1 MSAKM
6 VFLINQVMS
15 FIQMFESLDDVTFV
29 SQEGHFTNPPSELNN
44 FLRREFG
51 N

>member
-1 MSAKM
+1 
-6 VFLINQVMS
+6 
-15 FIQMFESLDDVTFV
+15 MFESLDDVTFV
-29 SQEGHFTNPPSELNN
+29 SQERHFTNLPSELNN

>member
-6 VFLINQVMS
+6 VLINKVMS

-29 SQEGHFTNPPSELNN
+29 SHKGHFTNPPSELNN

>member
-1 MSAKM
+1 M
-6 VFLINQVMS
+6 
-15 FIQMFESLDDVTFV
+15 QMFESLDDVTFV
-29 SQEGHFTNPPSELNN
+29 SQEGHFTNPSIELNN